1 MLICFF
7 DIANQKYKFT
17 VRQAIHLII
26 QMLKTRISKP
36 SVQGIIFDERTH
48 PWIHKFQ
55 RFLYNTGNCWRHRY
69 ICLSGQVLPYDSW
82 QGKEN
87 QTYSSSS
94 GSPYFMGST
103 QRKIVCHKIF
113 AFFLPDANTFTDVSS
128 ASNRQPDNCGLS
140 WPEITVMKTDNI
152 IVFQVVIWPV

>member
-113 AFFLPDANTFTDVSS
+113 AFFLPDATLLLTCHQRRIGSLTTVACHDLRLPLWKQTIS
-128 ASNRQPDNCGLS
+128 LS
-140 WPEITVMKTDNI
+140 
-152 IVFQVVIWPV
+152 FR